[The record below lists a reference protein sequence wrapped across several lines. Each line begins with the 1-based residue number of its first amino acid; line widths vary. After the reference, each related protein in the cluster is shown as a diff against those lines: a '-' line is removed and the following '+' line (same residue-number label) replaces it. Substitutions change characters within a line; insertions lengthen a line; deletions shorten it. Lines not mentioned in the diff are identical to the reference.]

1 MRRLIS
7 FLRRLRSDHR
17 GVSAVEFAFL
27 APVLIAFYLGLA
39 EMSQGLMAQRRV
51 EHTASSICDLTAQA
65 QALKSADL
73 TDTFKVGQIIM
84 APFQTTTL
92 TQRLSSVT
100 VNSSGVAKVDWSQG
114 SGIAGRSVGS
124 TVSLPANVVTNGQ
137 SVIMSEVSYVYTSPV
152 NYILK
157 SPVTFTQTYYL
168 RPRVVDQ
175 IPLS

>member
-1 MRRLIS
+1 MSGFIK
-7 FLRRLRSDHR
+7 FLRRLRRDHR
-17 GVSAVEFAFL
+17 GVSAIEFAML

-51 EHTASSICDLTAQA
+51 EHTASAICDLTAQA
-65 QALKSADL
+65 RSLKTADL
-73 TDTFKVGQIIM
+73 TDTFLVGKLILS
-84 APFQTTTL
+84 PFQTTTL
-92 TQRLSSVT
+92 SQRLSSVT
-100 VNSSGVAKVDWSQG
+100 VSSTGVAKVDWSQG
-114 SGIAGRSVGS
+114 SNMSARGVGS

-157 SPVTFTQTYYL
+157 SPITFTQTYYL